1 MKEKT
6 VIVIA
11 GPTASGKTALAVDLA
26 THYSTSVISADSR
39 QCFRELNIGVAK
51 PTPAQLE
58 QVKHY
63 FINSHSIE
71 QPVNAAL
78 FETYALDVVNE
89 LFKTQ
94 DTVIMAGGTGL
105 YIRAFTH
112 GMDEMPEVP
121 ADIREA
127 VITDYRDKG
136 LSWLSEELT
145 KLDPLF
151 AASGEMQ
158 NPHRMLRA
166 MEIFR
171 LTGTSIR
178 NYQRGQSKHRPF
190 RVIKFALS
198 VNKPELYSR
207 INNRVDAMINDGLSD
222 EVKAL
227 QPYKDLPP
235 LQTVGYKEL
244 FEYYDGYSDFK
255 TAVEAIKRNTRRYA
269 KRQLTWFKKDPD
281 YTWINP
287 EDKEVMARILE
298 ARAAS

>member
-6 VIVIA
+6 VIIIA

-26 THYSTSVISADSR
+26 SHFRTSIISADSR

-51 PTPAQLE
+51 PSPAQLE
-58 QVKHY
+58 QGKHF
-63 FINSHSIE
+63 FIDSHSIQ

-78 FETYALDVVNE
+78 FESYALEVVNE
-89 LFKTQ
+89 LFKKQ

-121 ADIREA
+121 AEIREG
-127 VITDYRDKG
+127 VINDYRDKG

-145 KLDPLF
+145 RLDPLF

-166 MEIFR
+166 LEILR

-178 NYQRGQSKHRPF
+178 SFQRGQSKERPF
-190 RVIKFALS
+190 RVVKFALS

-207 INNRVDAMINDGLSD
+207 INNRVDAMINDGLVD

-227 QPYKDLPP
+227 QDYKDLPP

-244 FEYYDGYSDFK
+244 FEYFDGYSDFK

-287 EDKEVMARILE
+287 DDKELMPRILE
-298 ARAAS
+298 ACAAS